1 MIGSGRAGPALL
13 MIDYQRAFCDADGS
27 MARQGRDIGGLAD
40 ALEVGNR
47 VVAAARRRAL
57 PVIWTRMVFAQDYSD
72 GGVLTREIRPNLARI
87 GALRRGSGDETLSPA
102 CAYDESDVVIDKPRY
117 SALIGTPLE
126 VLLRARGIDT
136 LYVAGVTTPM
146 CVESTVRDLGQR
158 DYAVTVVG
166 DACADFEP
174 ARHEASLAAMAFGF
188 ARIIDSEA
196 LLTREDWAREMP

>member
-1 MIGSGRAGPALL
+1 MIASGRPGAALL

-47 VVAAARRRAL
+47 VAAAARRRAL

-126 VLLRARGIDT
+126 VLLRARGRDDPD
-136 LYVAGVTTPM
+136 VRGKHGARPRSAGLCGHRSRGRLCRFRTGAARSFVGGDG
-146 CVESTVRDLGQR
+146 VRLR
-158 DYAVTVVG
+158 
-166 DACADFEP
+166 AD
-174 ARHEASLAAMAFGF
+174 H
-188 ARIIDSEA
+188 
-196 LLTREDWAREMP
+196 